1 MKGLIV
7 ESKIAGEHKILEIAL
22 PSGNVTVPS
31 EINRHAHMIGI
42 GGYDILK
49 DTHISWFGT
58 DI

>member
-7 ESKIAGEHKILEIAL
+7 ESKIACEHKILEVAL
-22 PSGNVTVPS
+22 PNGSVTVS
-31 EINRHAHMIGI
+31 FEINRHAHMMSF

-49 DTHISWFGT
+49 DTHISWFVT